1 MTMVRQDENFL
12 QWLATVEK
20 EITASK
26 RRIVSLRYWRV
37 SFDKGRTPYEAARH
51 YFPTTEK

>member
-1 MTMVRQDENFL
+1 MVRQDENFL